1 MNTNHK
7 LYKRRPDIHILANDL
22 STLTYKQIAAK
33 YKVAN
38 NTVKNWVTKYNLAR
52 IRRPNA
58 PESKQFIDPFNK
70 KFPGKEILA
79 HMLSKHTQEEV
90 AAILD
95 VCRSTVCTWVQKYGL
110 LTKVAAVQKQTDPYI
125 YPEDKITITAKTL
138 STMKW

>member
-1 MNTNHK
+1 MNINHK

-22 STLTYKQIAAK
+22 STLSYKQIAAK
-33 YKVAN
+33 YKVAD

-58 PESKQFIDPFNK
+58 PESKQFIEPFNK
-70 KFPGKEILA
+70 KFPGKETLA
-79 HMLSKHTQEEV
+79 HMLAKHTQQEV
-90 AAILD
+90 ADILD

-110 LTKVAAVQKQTDPYI
+110 LTKVVTVQKQTAPYI
-125 YPEDKITITAKTL
+125 YPEDKITITAKAL